1 MKDYYSV
8 RSIRTV
14 KGGMHTCV
22 GLVVAGN
29 GYQGKRETLLPGT
42 YYCDDASEISLITA
56 YLGGSWEV
64 FMGGNNPSVAVSEN
78 KVVLRSLGRLGRVSS
93 LALEMGEEPACDD
106 TDASW
111 HTFMVASRYR
121 GAIEALCGNPERG
134 LTAVINSNAPG
145 LQKIR
150 KHEGMNILARKH
162 VYFGGRTEVFA
173 GLSNE
178 NVTQYD
184 MRSAYAWGY
193 GDTIPGAFQD
203 ISRTVPKGDN
213 FLALVT
219 VTVPRS
225 QWVPPVPFRSQ
236 GGTLI
241 FPTGE
246 WETWLAG
253 PEYRMIEPSGMIR
266 SVHKVYRFA
275 DSDALSGFAKKI
287 FALRN
292 ETQCPVEKA
301 LCKVLLNTAYGC
313 LGAHPTFPKVLI
325 RPKVVP
331 PGAEVIKPGVYRVQ
345 NRPKFSLSHVPAA
358 AVIASRVRARLW
370 AALSTCGLDGP
381 GGESAYYCDTDSVF
395 LSSNA
400 SPPFPLGDGAGDW
413 RAVGHYKPG
422 CKWVA
427 PKTYS
432 LNGGA
437 VLRASGVS
445 VKEAARY
452 LAGESVS
459 ARRVTGFIHTATR
472 GYASEIPVTVT
483 LRTDRKNK
491 RAALDGYKT
500 APLTIEEA
508 RTFER

>member
-1 MKDYYSV
+1 
-8 RSIRTV
+8 
-14 KGGMHTCV
+14 MHKCIA
-22 GLVVAGN
+22 LLVAGN
-29 GYQGKRETLLPGT
+29 RYQGKKEKLHPGV
-42 YYCDDASEISLITA
+42 YYCDDASEISLITG
-56 YLGGSWEV
+56 YLGGSWQV
-64 FMGGNNPSVAVSEN
+64 FMGGSIPSVAVSDDG
-78 KVVLRSLGRLGRVSS
+78 VIIRSLGRLGKVSS
-93 LALEMGEEPACDD
+93 LALEMGEEQACDD
-106 TDASW
+106 IDASW

-121 GAIEALCGNPERG
+121 AAIESLCGNPEKG
-134 LTAVINSNAPG
+134 LTSVIAHNAPG
-145 LQKIR
+145 LRKIR
-150 KHEGMNILARKH
+150 KHEGMNILARRH

-178 NVTQYD
+178 NVVQYD

-193 GDTIPGAFQD
+193 GGTIPGSFQD
-203 ISRTVPKGDN
+203 ITTTVPKGDN
-213 FLALVT
+213 FIALVT

-225 QWVPPVPFRSQ
+225 QWVPPVPFRAP
-236 GGTLI
+236 GGTLV

-246 WETWLAG
+246 WETWIAG
-253 PEYRMIEPSGMIR
+253 PEYRMIEPGGMIR
-266 SVHKVYRFA
+266 SVHKVYRFEE
-275 DSDALSGFAKKI
+275 SDALADFAKQI

-292 ETQCPVEKA
+292 ATGCPVEKA
-301 LCKVLLNTAYGC
+301 LCKVLLNTAYGV
-313 LGAHPTFPKVLI
+313 LGAHPTFAKVLI
-325 RPKVVP
+325 RPRSVP
-331 PGAEVIKPGVYRVQ
+331 VGAEVIKPGVYRVLSK
-345 NRPKFSLSHVPAA
+345 PKFPLSHVPAA

-370 AALSTCGLDGP
+370 SALSTCGLDGP

-395 LSSNA
+395 LSKDA

-413 RAVGHYKPG
+413 RPVGEYKPG

-452 LAGESVS
+452 LAGEAVS
-459 ARRVTGFIHTATR
+459 ARRITGFLHTATR
-472 GYASEIPVTVT
+472 GYASEIPVTMA